1 MGATAPRILQNVLL
15 VLVIGLG
22 VAWPMAGALS
32 AGQLPGA
39 GPDVLST
46 TWGAWWLS
54 EVGPWGLTGLDSAL
68 LNHPFGARGTVLSP
82 VSTGLTA
89 ALMGPLGPAWAVAI
103 AVASQVLG
111 LAAATALLGRV
122 SGLGPRA
129 ALLAGAA
136 VLVGRCL
143 LFGAGEASVVAI
155 AALPIP
161 LGLAALLRLEG
172 RFGPL
177 LAAGA
182 AAAAGWSALEN
193 PYLAPVLPVVALGMA
208 LARPRGPAAA
218 RLLGAALGGAA
229 LVAGVVLLFAGGAS
243 PDYPREID
251 GTVLT
256 LGPWSFTVVDE
267 AWARV
272 RPGEL
277 VWGGP
282 VRWTTTADSAV
293 NAGGGRSVGLS
304 VLALAAA
311 GAWKRPR
318 KVLPWLGLA
327 AGALLLAAGSVQ
339 GDVGLPFL
347 YLNTAL
353 DLLAR
358 PLTQPV
364 RFLAVAL
371 VALAV
376 AAGWGAQALCG
387 GARGPWIG
395 AALLTVMALDC
406 ALLGAGSLTLPG
418 TPLPAA
424 DCLAGFDPAALDPPL
439 EDGAV
444 LVWPWDARDS
454 EPGRSQLLQ
463 LVHGRP
469 AAHRGIA
476 SWALLDQPVAP
487 ALRGAGFRLAGAGP
501 APRLEALPLRMLGY
515 RWVVA
520 EPEADPAGAAW
531 LAGALGPPLLRC
543 GDVALFSLGR

>member
-15 VLVIGLG
+15 VLVIGIG

-54 EVGPWGLTGLDSAL
+54 QVGPWGLTGLDSAL

-82 VSTGLTA
+82 FSTGLTA

-161 LGLAALLRLEG
+161 WTGFALLRLEG

-177 LAAGA
+177 LAAGR
-182 AAAAGWSALEN
+182 GGGRR
-193 PYLAPVLPVVALGMA
+193 VV
-208 LARPRGPAAA
+208 RPRKSLSGPRSARGCPGDGPGPAPGTRRRPPAG
-218 RLLGAALGGAA
+218 RGPGWRSPGGRRGAA
-229 LVAGVVLLFAGGAS
+229 FAGAAS

-293 NAGGGRSVGLS
+293 NAGGGRSIGLS

-311 GAWKRPR
+311 GAWKKPR

-371 VALAV
+371 VAWRWQRAGGPRPSAGGPAV
-376 AAGWGAQALCG
+376 PGS
-387 GARGPWIG
+387 ARP
-395 AALLTVMALDC
+395 C
-406 ALLGAGSLTLPG
+406 SRS
-418 TPLPAA
+418 
-424 DCLAGFDPAALDPPL
+424 
-439 EDGAV
+439 
-444 LVWPWDARDS
+444 WPWTARC
-454 EPGRSQLLQ
+454 
-463 LVHGRP
+463 
-469 AAHRGIA
+469 
-476 SWALLDQPVAP
+476 WAP
-487 ALRGAGFRLAGAGP
+487 AP
-501 APRLEALPLRMLGY
+501 
-515 RWVVA
+515 
-520 EPEADPAGAAW
+520 
-531 LAGALGPPLLRC
+531 
-543 GDVALFSLGR
+543 